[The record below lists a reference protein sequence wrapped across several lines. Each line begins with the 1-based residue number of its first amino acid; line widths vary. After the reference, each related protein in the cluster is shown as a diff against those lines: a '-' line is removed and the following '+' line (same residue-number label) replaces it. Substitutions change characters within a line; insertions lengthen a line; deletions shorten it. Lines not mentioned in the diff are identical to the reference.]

1 MAYDDN
7 LPYQQDNQNIENN
20 FKENLPTKGKKKYKR
35 SKKAPTIKK
44 VQENLKINENE
55 GGQKM
60 NFVIYLT
67 ILMNKRSQSLQV
79 NRLWETNRLVLLWLR
94 LLVLHLTRKED
105 WFSMN
110 LWEIKTKS
118 W

>member
-79 NRLWETNRLVLLWLR
+79 NRLWVCFFKIINGRVFVFMFFGSTLYLKFN
-94 LLVLHLTRKED
+94 
-105 WFSMN
+105 
-110 LWEIKTKS
+110 
-118 W
+118 